1 MDECQDLVA
10 DCRIRAATDL
20 FAHTWDPVVL
30 SALRPGPLRRSQL
43 RSAIG
48 GLSDKALTESLTRL
62 LGNGLIERRRFAE
75 APPRVEYALTRL
87 GESLVNGPMI
97 ALGAWA
103 RDHGD
108 ELLAAQEQARQ
119 ALAAQELA
127 GQVAA
132 GQVAAGQ
139 VAAGQAEGADVT
151 AGQQR
156 HGGQAR
162 GGQES

>member
-30 SALRPGPLRRSQL
+30 SALRPGPLRRRQL

-48 GLSDKALTESLTRL
+48 GLSDKALTESLARL

-108 ELLAAQEQARQ
+108 ELLAAQELAGQ

-132 GQVAAGQ
+132 GQAK
-139 VAAGQAEGADVT
+139 GADVT

-156 HGGQAR
+156 HGGQER